1 MQSIFSYWSFNP
13 FDITFILLIWFLYLY
28 AISFRLKKQS
38 FYFFSSLVL
47 IILCVTSP
55 LNYLGE
61 NFLFSVHMLLHVL
74 LLLIAAPLLVA
85 SIPAE
90 NKFKKFFLFISKRIY
105 KAPLISW
112 LTGVVIMWVWH
123 VPVIFNKM
131 VSMHGMQ
138 TSSLSMTFF
147 MNMHLISLLIAGSL
161 FCWPVINPYKEYR
174 IGSLTSI
181 LYLSSACVFC
191 SLLGLLITF
200 APAGTYTGYVMNNDV
215 NGFSS
220 IIRNQLNIST
230 ATDQQIGGLI
240 MWVPCCFI
248 YLSASMI
255 ILIKWFQ
262 KKDVKPIRPDGY
274 HELSGYPGSLN

>member
-1 MQSIFSYWSFNP
+1 MHSIFSYWTFNS
-13 FDITFILLIWFLYLY
+13 FDIAFISLMSFLYLY
-28 AISFRLKKQS
+28 AINFRLTKQS
-38 FYFFSSLVL
+38 FYFFSALIL
-47 IILCVTSP
+47 IIICVTSP

-85 SIPAE
+85 ALPAE
-90 NKFKKFFLFISKRIY
+90 NKFHKFFLFISKKIY
-105 KAPLISW
+105 KAPLATW

-123 VPVIFNKM
+123 VPFIFNKM

-138 TSSLSMTFF
+138 SSSLSMTFF
-147 MNMHLISLLIAGSL
+147 MNMHLVSLLIAGTL

-174 IGSLTSI
+174 IGSLAAV

-200 APAGTYTGYVMNNDV
+200 APAGTYTSYIVNNDA

-220 IIRNQLNIST
+220 IIRNYLKISL
-230 ATDQQIGGLI
+230 ASDQQMGGLI

-262 KKDVKPIRPDGY
+262 KEDLRPIRPDGY
-274 HELSGYPGSLN
+274 QELAGYTNNMN

>member
-1 MQSIFSYWSFNP
+1 MHSIFSYWTFNS
-13 FDITFILLIWFLYLY
+13 FDIAFISLMSFLYLY
-28 AISFRLKKQS
+28 AINFRLTKQS
-38 FYFFSSLVL
+38 FYFFSALIL
-47 IILCVTSP
+47 IIICVTSP

-85 SIPAE
+85 AIPAE
-90 NKFKKFFLFISKRIY
+90 NKFHKFFIFISKKIY
-105 KAPLISW
+105 KAPLATW

-123 VPVIFNKM
+123 VPFIFNKM

-138 TSSLSMTFF
+138 SSSLSMSVF
-147 MNMHLISLLIAGSL
+147 MNMHLVSLLIAGTL

-174 IGSLTSI
+174 IGSLAAV

-200 APAGTYTGYVMNNDV
+200 APAGTYTSYIVNNDA

-220 IIRNQLNIST
+220 IIRNYLKISL
-230 ATDQQIGGLI
+230 ASDQQMGGLI

-248 YLSASMI
+248 YLSASTI

-262 KKDVKPIRPDGY
+262 KEDLRPIRPDGY
-274 HELSGYPGSLN
+274 QELAGYTNNMN